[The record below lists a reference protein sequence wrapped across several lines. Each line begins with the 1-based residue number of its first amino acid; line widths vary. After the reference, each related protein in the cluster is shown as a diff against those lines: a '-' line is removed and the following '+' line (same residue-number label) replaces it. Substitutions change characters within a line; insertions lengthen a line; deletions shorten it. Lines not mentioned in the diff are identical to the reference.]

1 MNQMKSTEER
11 SYAKGVY
18 ASQLVTFDDLHVLRK
33 SIVEDILSAL
43 NLSPQPTT
51 KKWLKS
57 HEVRQML
64 QISPGTLQNFKNNG
78 VIPYTKIGKIH
89 FFDYEEIRRLLDSG
103 KINYP
108 LKASNR

>member
-11 SYAKGVY
+11 SYSKSVY
-18 ASQLVTFDDLHVLRK
+18 ASQLVTFGDLHVLRK

-43 NLSPQPTT
+43 NLSPQPTS

-57 HEVRQML
+57 YEVRQML
-64 QISPGTLQNFKNNG
+64 QISPGTLQNLKHNG

-89 FFDYEEIRRLLDSG
+89 FFDHEEIRRLLHSG
-103 KINYP
+103 KKNYP
-108 LKASNR
+108 LKP

>member
-11 SYAKGVY
+11 SYSKNVY
-18 ASQLVTFDDLHVLRK
+18 AFQLVTFDDLHGLRK

-43 NLSPQPTT
+43 NLSQQSIP

-64 QISPGTLQNFKNNG
+64 QISPGTLQNLKNNG

-89 FFDYEEIRRLLDSG
+89 FFDHEEIRRLLDSA
-103 KINYP
+103 KMNYP
-108 LKASNR
+108 IKASGL